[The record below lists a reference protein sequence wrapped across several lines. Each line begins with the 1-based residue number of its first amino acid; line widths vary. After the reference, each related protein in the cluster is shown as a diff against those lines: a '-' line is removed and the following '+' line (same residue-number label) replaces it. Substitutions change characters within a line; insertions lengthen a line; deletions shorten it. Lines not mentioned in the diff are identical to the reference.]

1 MNKHTFLTLFPIPI
15 TRLAVLA
22 TLCLAQIVWAQTE
35 SDVPYLDA
43 NSVKRYADNVTLIT
57 SANIA
62 TINNL
67 DGWYLVRGNLTRNIT
82 LTVSGVAHIIL
93 ENGSNLRVTGSSENA
108 GINVAANNSVT
119 IYAQSEGNNMGKLTA
134 IGGDGSYSG
143 AGIGGIGN
151 ASGGNNTSGIITI
164 NGGMITTIGGSSAR
178 SSSNTGSG
186 AGIGGGG
193 GNNGNNGIITIN
205 GGTITATGGSASGSN
220 GCAAFSGAGV
230 GGGGRSNGGGISN
243 TITISGGTVTAISG
257 NASSSNVASS
267 GAGIG
272 DGGYYGGTS
281 GTITITISGGTVI
294 ATGSR
299 SGDNKYIG
307 AGIGNGGFSSSDNKT
322 GTLAM
327 SGNAVVF
334 ASSVSDNSSKSGG
347 ILVIGSTTNWY
358 GSSSLTLSPIQYTVP
373 TGYTLTIPSGKTLT
387 IPNGATLINNGTVT
401 PADNSTIV
409 INGTRTGNLIQG
421 ANVSVPTLASRTAT
435 SITANEAVL
444 LAATGQVMEYAK
456 NTAYTAPASGWQTET
471 TFEELNEGTSYFI
484 FTRSKANTN
493 FAAGA
498 PQRARIAV
506 AADLSFTIPTGR
518 IYSGNP
524 QGIGTV
530 SPRSGVGGMGAITV
544 LYNGST
550 TIPTNAGTYEIKVN
564 IAKGDE
570 FAAVAGVVLGEY
582 VIAPK
587 PITVTADAKTKV
599 YGTADP
605 MLTYSVAPALASGDN
620 ISGSLARAD
629 GENVGDYAISQGT
642 LSANGNYELTFVGV
656 NFTITPKPIAVA
668 AEAKTKV
675 YGSPNPELIYSITSE
690 LINGDNF
697 SGELS
702 RVEGENAGDYAISQG
717 TLTAGGNY
725 ELIFTSANFAITPKP
740 IVASGLSANSKI
752 YDGTATAA
760 VAGTATIS
768 GAIDG
773 DDVTV
778 VCTASFANKNVG
790 TDKAV
795 SFNCSP
801 SGANGGNYTLS
812 AQPASVTADITA
824 KPITVTAT
832 AGQSKAYGTLDHE
845 FAYSVEPTLAS
856 GDNFGGE
863 LSCAEGE
870 SVGSYAINQGTLT
883 AGSNYSITFESAN
896 FAITAKP
903 VTITGVSA
911 ASKEY
916 DGRTAA
922 TVTGTAMVRG
932 KVGSDDVTAV
942 CTASFADSNAGIGK
956 PVTFNCSLGGTDAG
970 NYVLSEQPASVTANI
985 ISQSSPI
992 LSHKTAKG
1000 NRLLTP
1006 TQNGITLTANTT
1018 ATITVYNLSGK
1029 LISQQNYN
1037 AGSHSISLG
1046 HLPKGMYIVKA
1057 AFGGGKEILR
1067 VAVR

>member
-1 MNKHTFLTLFPIPI
+1 MKNRFMILTFNKFHPSTQEFTMNKHSFLTEIDHRLSFAIK
-15 TRLAVLA
+15 RLAVLA
-22 TLCLAQIVWAQTE
+22 ALCLSQAVWAQTVD
-35 SDVPYLDA
+35 DVPYLNDKGVTQYA
-43 NSVKRYADNVTLIT
+43 NGVTLIN
-57 SANIA
+57 SDNIA
-62 TINNL
+62 AINNL
-67 DGWYLVRGNLTRNIT
+67 DGWYLVRGVLPERTTT
-82 LTVSGVAHIIL
+82 LTVSGTAHIIL
-93 ENGSNLRVTGSSENA
+93 ENGSNLRVTGSSDA
-108 GINVAANNSVT
+108 GIDVSTANRSLT
-119 IYAQSEGNNMGKLTA
+119 IYAQSADNNMGKLTA
-134 IGGDGSYSG
+134 TGNCDKKCG
-143 AGIGGIGN
+143 AGIGGSAYHYNDGRMLVSEN
-151 ASGGNNTSGIITI
+151 TGSHSGTITI
-164 NGGMITTIGGSSAR
+164 NGGMVTATGGNSTQYGA
-178 SSSNTGSG
+178 
-186 AGIGGGG
+186 AGIGGGSDSNG
-193 GNNGNNGIITIN
+193 GTITIN
-205 GGTITATGGSASGSN
+205 GGMVTATGGGSN
-220 GCAAFSGAGV
+220 NTRYGAAGIGS
-230 GGGGRSNGGGISN
+230 GGGPYGS
-243 TITISGGTVTAISG
+243 TITISGGTVMATGGNGSYSG
-257 NASSSNVASS
+257 R
-267 GAGIG
+267 GIG
-272 DGGYYGGTS
+272 CGGYS
-281 GTITITISGGTVI
+281 NNSN
-294 ATGSR
+294 A
-299 SGDNKYIG
+299 
-307 AGIGNGGFSSSDNKT
+307 
-322 GTLAM
+322 GTLTM

-334 ASSVSDNSSKSGG
+334 ASSISDNSNKNSG
-347 ILVIGSTTNWY
+347 ILVIGNTTNWY
-358 GSSSLTLSPIQYTVP
+358 GSNSLTLSPIQYTVP
-373 TGYTLTIPSGKTLT
+373 SGYTLTIPSGKTLT
-387 IPNGATLINNGTVT
+387 IPNGATLTNNGTVI
-401 PADNSTIV
+401 PADNSTLV

-421 ANVSVPTLASRTAT
+421 ANTSVPTLASRTPT
-435 SITANEAVL
+435 SITINDATL
-444 LAATGQVMEYAK
+444 LAATGQVVEYAR
-456 NTAYTAPASGWQTET
+456 NTTYTAPSTGWQNGT
-471 TFEELNEGTSYFI
+471 TFTGLNEGTSYYI
-484 FTRSKANTN
+484 FARSKANTN

-498 PQRARIAV
+498 SSRARIAV
-506 AADLSFTIPTGR
+506 AADLSFAIPAGH
-518 IYSGNP
+518 IYNGNP

-530 SPRSGVGGMGAITV
+530 SPQSGVGGMGTITV

-550 TIPTNAGTYEIKVN
+550 TAPTDAGTYEVTVN
-564 IAKGDE
+564 IAKGNE
-570 FAAVAGVVLGEY
+570 FAAIAGIVLGEY
-582 VIAPK
+582 AIAPK
-587 PITVTADAKTKV
+587 PITVTADTKTKV

-605 MLTYSVAPALASGDN
+605 ALTYNVTPALASGDN
-620 ISGSLARAD
+620 LSGELSRAE
-629 GENVGDYAISQGT
+629 GENAGNYAISQGT
-642 LSANGNYELTFVGV
+642 LAASDNYELTFADA
-656 NFTITPKPIAVA
+656 NFAITPMPIAVTV
-668 AEAKTKV
+668 ESKTKV
-675 YGSPNPELIYSITSE
+675 YGSPDPELTYTIAPELINDDT
-690 LINGDNF
+690 F

-702 RVEGENAGDYAISQG
+702 RAEGENAGDYAISQG
-717 TLTAGGNY
+717 TLTAGSNY
-725 ELIFTSANFAITPKP
+725 ELAFTNANLAITPKP
-740 IVASGLSANSKI
+740 IAASDLSASGKT

-778 VCTASFANKNVG
+778 VCMASFANKNVG
-790 TDKAV
+790 TGKSVA
-795 SFNCSP
+795 FNCSP
-801 SGANGGNYTLS
+801 SGTNGGNYTLS
-812 AQPASVTADITA
+812 AQPANVTADITA
-824 KPITVTAT
+824 KPITVTAA
-832 AGQSKAYGTLDHE
+832 AGQSKAYGTLDPE
-845 FAYSVEPTLAS
+845 FAYSVEPTLAA

-863 LSCAEGE
+863 LSRAEGE
-870 SVGSYAINQGTLT
+870 NIGSYSINQGTLT